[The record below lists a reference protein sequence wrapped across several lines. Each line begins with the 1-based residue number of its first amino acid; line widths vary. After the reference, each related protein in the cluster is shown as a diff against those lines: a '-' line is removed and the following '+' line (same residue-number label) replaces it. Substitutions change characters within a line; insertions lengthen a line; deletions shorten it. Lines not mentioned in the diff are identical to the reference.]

1 MIVLL
6 NRTNCLS
13 DIRLVS
19 LLDFTNLGLTLFA
32 SSADEA
38 GMSNL
43 FANWDAARMTSLNE
57 VFDVA
62 LQDSN
67 GDKVYNSTKV
77 HMGHLDPKKNMLV
90 ARKVWERANSIRGYS
105 VDLEVFGKI
114 NGHLS
119 YLGNNGLSYQ
129 RSTPYLFKIRDN
141 STTSEDLDSFWH
153 MVVMNY
159 NQLVTSGVD
168 TRASAYAALFRA
180 RWAFTGALAF
190 LAKSKVDPASEI
202 TIVEDNDKT
211 YGAMLKVQGYKTI
224 FENAGC
230 DVTGLLEVALSKN
243 GGMTWVVQHAE
254 NLWAAVEHTF
264 RVRSHHF
271 KTTGEDGAA
280 YKKLY
285 ETFMNA
291 CYEGKFEV
299 PEGFDWFTIAHTA
312 IHPFKI
318 EALPKATA
326 HYLCHGLI
334 ADAASVRF
342 SGAPV
347 GNAVLTTTNAAM
359 STMASEIWY
368 SAFKSIYKGEL
379 DELAKVT
386 NQICDDK
393 YSFHIAAGLYG
404 VPKKETVD
412 MFGAKV
418 TTSDARTR
426 LSVLGA
432 AAAGLI
438 DALAEAKE
446 TIDNFEFALSNAK
459 ALRKASSNN
468 PLMNLK
474 VRELILRAVSEVTDA
489 DNLPKAI
496 EASLPGAASLLGSSS
511 TAIVA
516 QPSGKP
522 P

>member
-1 MIVLL
+1 M
-6 NRTNCLS
+6 S
-13 DIRLVS
+13 S
-19 LLDFTNLGLTLFA
+19 LFD
-32 SSADEA
+32 
-38 GMSNL
+38 
-43 FANWDAARMTSLNE
+43 NWDADRMKSLNA

-67 GDKVYNSTKV
+67 GEKVYNSTKV
-77 HMGHLDPKKNMLV
+77 HMGHLDPKKNLLV
-90 ARKVWERANSIRGYS
+90 AKKVWERASSIGGYD
-105 VDLEVFGKI
+105 VDLEIFGKI

-119 YLGNNGLSYQ
+119 YLGDRGTAYKNT
-129 RSTPYLFKIRDN
+129 TPYLFKVSDQSKPEEDRDA
-141 STTSEDLDSFWH
+141 FWH
-153 MVVMNY
+153 MAVMNY
-159 NQLVTSGVD
+159 NQLTTSGVD
-168 TRASAYAALFRA
+168 TKAAAYAALFRA

-190 LAKSKVDPASEI
+190 LAKSKIDPGSEV
-202 TIVEDNDKT
+202 TIVEDSDSA
-211 YGAMLKVQGYKTI
+211 YGAMLKAKGVANI
-224 FENAGC
+224 FKSVAFE
-230 DVTGLLEVALSKN
+230 VSGLLEVLESKN
-243 GGMTWVVQHAE
+243 GGISWVVQHAE

-291 CYEGKFEV
+291 CYEGDFDA
-299 PEGFDWFTIAHTA
+299 PEGFDWFTITHTA

-318 EALPKATA
+318 EALPKATV
-326 HYLCHGLI
+326 HYLVHGLI

-386 NQICDDK
+386 NQICDNK
-393 YSFHIAAGLYG
+393 YAYHIAAGLYG
-404 VPKKETVD
+404 VQKKENVD
-412 MFGAKV
+412 MFGEKV

-438 DALAEAKE
+438 DALAEAKD
-446 TIDNFEFALSNAK
+446 TIENFEFALSNAK

-496 EASLPGAASLLGSSS
+496 EASLPGAALLLGSSS

-516 QPSGKP
+516 QPSVP
-522 P
+522 IS